1 MEPKTAKKVVLAIVY
16 LHNFLRKHSKTVY
29 NLNGAFD
36 VDSSVT
42 YPTDSGE
49 GLNNIARVPRRS
61 ATDAQEV
68 KNELAEYFISPQG
81 RISFK
86 YD

>member
-1 MEPKTAKKVVLAIVY
+1 LEPKTAKKVVLAIVY

-29 NLNGAFD
+29 NLN

-49 GLNNIARVPRRS
+49 GLNNIARFPRRS

-68 KNELAEYFISPQG
+68 RNELAEYFISPQG